1 MVEIKTD
8 KYIVR
13 IHDGAKFKADGFR
26 IPEEAVQ
33 RFGEAILRSNPDY
46 FTDTKATGAP

>member
-8 KYIVR
+8 MYIVR
-13 IHDGAKFKADGFR
+13 IHDGEKFKADGFR

-33 RFGEAILRSNPDY
+33 RFGNAILQKHPDY
-46 FTDTKATGAP
+46 FNEKKATGAT